1 MASMFK
7 KDVTLQAMMYILH
20 QLGGTTDMHKMAKI
34 LYFADQQHLSA
45 YGRSITGDSYIA
57 MKYGPVP
64 SMVDDMFKAVR
75 GDSFFSG
82 TPLAVELEAYFRFV
96 NHYTIEALRLPDMDF
111 LSESDIECLDA
122 SIEKC
127 KDLSFGQLTDISHG
141 LAWSNAEGN
150 RVMSPEDILREA
162 GDDESYVSYISEKI
176 LTERN
181 YLF

>member
-20 QLGGTTDMHKMAKI
+20 QLGGVTDMHKMAKI
-34 LYFADQQHLSA
+34 LYFADQQHLSL

-64 SMVDDMFKAVR
+64 SMVDDMLKAVR

-82 TPLAVELEAYFRFV
+82 TPLALELDAYFRFV
-96 NHYTIEALRLPDMDF
+96 NHYTIEAMQSPNMDY
-111 LSESDIECLDA
+111 LSESDVECLDA
-122 SIEKC
+122 SIAKC
-127 KDLSFGQLTDISHG
+127 KDLHFGQLTELSHG

-150 RVMSPEDILREA
+150 RVISTEDILREV

-181 YLF
+181 CLS